1 MAEENLRQKTISG
14 VQWNSIDKVATM
26 AISLVLSIVLAR
38 ILGPESYGLIG
49 IVSIFVNV
57 FYTFVD
63 SGFSSALIRK
73 ETITEDDYST
83 AFIFNLIVSITLY
96 LLLFIFAPLVA
107 RFFNQ
112 PMLTQLLRVMGV
124 MVIIN
129 AICLTQVTKLSRDI
143 NFKVQ
148 AKVSILSV
156 IVCGIVGIGMAVSG
170 CGVWSLV
177 GQQLSLYGARAFLL
191 CYFNRWMPKLR
202 FSKESFSY
210 MFGFGWKVLLS
221 NVISSIWVQGNKII
235 IGKMYPAQTLG
246 YYTKSQEWPNQIANN
261 FGGIVRTVSFPA
273 LSKIQDEPDRL
284 LTNFRKIFKMSF
296 FFSVMACLGISA
308 VSYSLVL
315 TLYGSE
321 WEPAVKFIQIVSLS
335 FIFHAP
341 ILFVL
346 SILQIKNRT
355 DLFLMLEVIGKLA
368 ALIPFALGI
377 KYGIMWL
384 IWGSV
389 ALSAFQFTM
398 DVLFTGKQIGYTMKM
413 LIKDMMPSVLVGV
426 VMYAAVWPIKLVGMP
441 VQLMLVV
448 QVLVG
453 VIVVLALSRG
463 FKLEEYQEIVGMV
476 KPWMDKVLKKNKQQG

>member
-191 CYFNRWMPKLR
+191 CYFNRWMPK
-202 FSKESFSY
+202 
-210 MFGFGWKVLLS
+210 
-221 NVISSIWVQGNKII
+221 
-235 IGKMYPAQTLG
+235 
-246 YYTKSQEWPNQIANN
+246 
-261 FGGIVRTVSFPA
+261 
-273 LSKIQDEPDRL
+273 
-284 LTNFRKIFKMSF
+284 
-296 FFSVMACLGISA
+296 
-308 VSYSLVL
+308 
-315 TLYGSE
+315 
-321 WEPAVKFIQIVSLS
+321 
-335 FIFHAP
+335 
-341 ILFVL
+341 
-346 SILQIKNRT
+346 
-355 DLFLMLEVIGKLA
+355 
-368 ALIPFALGI
+368 
-377 KYGIMWL
+377 
-384 IWGSV
+384 
-389 ALSAFQFTM
+389 
-398 DVLFTGKQIGYTMKM
+398 
-413 LIKDMMPSVLVGV
+413 PSVDSIRL
-426 VMYAAVWPIKLVGMP
+426 YRRYHY
-441 VQLMLVV
+441 
-448 QVLVG
+448 
-453 VIVVLALSRG
+453 LSG
-463 FKLEEYQEIVGMV
+463 
-476 KPWMDKVLKKNKQQG
+476 